1 MGHSLL
7 RSRFW
12 ARHATLLPQRC
23 VMSLKTAAKE
33 TRWVTLFVG
42 TSLVAEQRFI
52 KRKITLWCLKQS
64 DLYILI
70 HIELQSWNWKYYG
83 AYHLSH
89 VTLSKFFQIFVYG
102 VVLKFGRYWPW
113 KTVSS
118 HLNCTTL
125 LTLGS
130 ISYHNVTQ
138 VLTFSQTDLA
148 FKLYHYLLA
157 SSDTFILIT
166 CPLAQNSPFTDP
178 LFSLKSPPSALA
190 DYRKEK

>member
-1 MGHSLL
+1 MGHIVCWEQLTCRAAFHKKKNYIMVLKAKWFISPNPHWIAELKVKIL
-7 RSRFW
+7 RRLSF
-12 ARHATLLPQRC
+12 
-23 VMSLKTAAKE
+23 
-33 TRWVTLFVG
+33 
-42 TSLVAEQRFI
+42 
-52 KRKITLWCLKQS
+52 
-64 DLYILI
+64 
-70 HIELQSWNWKYYG
+70 
-83 AYHLSH
+83 SH

-130 ISYHNVTQ
+130 ISYHSVTQ

-166 CPLAQNSPFTDP
+166 CPLAKNSSFTDP
-178 LFSLKSPPSALA
+178 LFPLKSPPSALA